1 MVGSRLAVRRGWDFP
16 GSAEL
21 VCSSFCTAVCWWC
34 SVPSAG
40 LAAPVP
46 AASPPL
52 CLHPPERCNHPA
64 LGLFHAPPS
73 REGSQSQ
80 PGTLGTER
88 VLERAGPRGAQ
99 EVFLHSLNV
108 PFPKGM
114 SWGGAA
120 ARVPSESQPSLG
132 QGLRQALGSQLGQR
146 CRSGML
152 CPGHLALFAKVVTLV
167 RVLQAR
173 SGGHGEGADPE

>member
-1 MVGSRLAVRRGWDFP
+1 MVGSRLAVCRSWDFP

-21 VCSSFCTAVCWWC
+21 VCSSFCAAVCWWC

-52 CLHPPERCNHPA
+52 CPHPPERCNHPA

-99 EVFLHSLNV
+99 EVFLHSLNI

-114 SWGGAA
+114 SWGDAT
-120 ARVPSESQPSLG
+120 ARVPSESHQAWDRGSDKPLG
-132 QGLRQALGSQLGQR
+132 ATWGSGAGPGCSALGTL
-146 CRSGML
+146 L
-152 CPGHLALFAKVVTLV
+152 CLPRL
-167 RVLQAR
+167 
-173 SGGHGEGADPE
+173 